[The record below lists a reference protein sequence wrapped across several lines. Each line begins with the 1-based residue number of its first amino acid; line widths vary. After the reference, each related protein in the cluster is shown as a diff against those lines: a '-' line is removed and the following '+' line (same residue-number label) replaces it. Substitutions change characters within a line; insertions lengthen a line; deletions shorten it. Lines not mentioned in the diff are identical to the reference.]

1 MRSCPTFRYRV
12 VHLMA
17 ALLLLVATASAQSL
31 GEVARRLRVKRRPQ
45 AKATRVYTNEDL
57 PTRGGLST
65 GVAPEAKPKQDQT
78 TQKGEQAPPK
88 GAEKKSRAEVEKEY
102 RQKAAKVNSVLE
114 AEEKKLAELRD
125 RWLLGR
131 QQEVQQQ
138 EARVEKARKAVEDL
152 QEELRRKGL
161 PPGWA
166 R

>member
-1 MRSCPTFRYRV
+1 MRSCPTFGYRV
-12 VHLMA
+12 VHLIA

-31 GEVARRLRVKRRPQ
+31 GETARRLRAKKGQQ

-57 PTRGGLST
+57 PSQGGLST
-65 GVAPEAKPKQDQT
+65 GVAAGAKPKQDET
-78 TQKGEQAPPK
+78 AQKGEQVPPK
-88 GAEKKSRAEVEKEY
+88 REAKKSRAEVEKEY
-102 RQKAAKVNSVLE
+102 REKAAKLHSALE
-114 AEEKKLAELRD
+114 AEEKKLAELRGQ
-125 RWLLGR
+125 WLLGR

-138 EARVEKARKAVEDL
+138 EATVEKARKTVEYL

>member
-1 MRSCPTFRYRV
+1 MRSCPTFGYRV
-12 VHLMA
+12 VHLIA
-17 ALLLLVATASAQSL
+17 ALLLLVAMASAQSL
-31 GEVARRLRVKRRPQ
+31 GEVARRLRAKKGQQ

-57 PTRGGLST
+57 PSQGGLST
-65 GVAPEAKPKQDQT
+65 GVAPEAKPKQDET
-78 TQKGEQAPPK
+78 TQKGEQTPPK
-88 GAEKKSRAEVEKEY
+88 GEEKKSRAEVEKEY
-102 RQKAAKVNSVLE
+102 RQKAAKLNSALE
-114 AEEKKLAELRD
+114 AEEKKLAELRE

-138 EARVEKARKAVEDL
+138 EATVEKARKAVEDL

>member
-17 ALLLLVATASAQSL
+17 AVLLLVATASAQSL
-31 GEVARRLRVKRRPQ
+31 GEVARRLRAKKGQQ

-57 PTRGGLST
+57 PKEGGLST
-65 GVAPEAKPKQDQT
+65 GVAAEAKPKQDET
-78 TQKGEQAPPK
+78 AQKGEQAPSK
-88 GAEKKSRAEVEKEY
+88 REEKKSRAEVEKEY
-102 RQKAAKVNSVLE
+102 RGKAAKLISALE
-114 AEEKKLAELRD
+114 AEEKKLAELRQ

-131 QQEVQQQ
+131 GQEVQQQ
-138 EARVEKARKAVEDL
+138 EAAVEKARKAVEDL